1 MSYANSGDSD
11 HCVQQI
17 REKVYMC
24 DIPIVETKNIQRI
37 RVVRSWSSLR
47 QLISYVLQ
55 YSTILSA
62 DNENH
67 DQAAWL
73 HRLICARVGLISK
86 LKNNIYTEMLV
97 NKVKI
102 YSKFNW

>member
-24 DIPIVETKNIQRI
+24 DIPIVETKIIQRI
-37 RVVRSWSSLR
+37 RVVRSWSSLFANLFR
-47 QLISYVLQ
+47 MF
-55 YSTILSA
+55 YSIQQFC
-62 DNENH
+62 DH
-67 DQAAWL
+67 AWL